1 MVKEIE
7 KGERKG
13 YITGALNLSREK
25 TEGAI
30 DAYKRGNYGQVIS
43 SLYYSYFHLVKALL
57 YQKGF
62 DPKSHEG
69 VYALLNLH
77 FIKAGTLGKQYSR
90 LFEHL
95 HKAREVADYNPLAP
109 KYDKKDAD
117 GYIKT
122 LSDLIPGIIKIIKNY
137 DKDSIQVSRSVEELR
152 DLTRGD
158 ITQAEPQ

>member
-13 YITGALNLSREK
+13 YITGALNLSGEK
-25 TEGAI
+25 IEGAI

-43 SLYYSYFHLVKALL
+43 SLYYGYFHLIKALL

-77 FIKAGTLGKQYSR
+77 FIKIGTMDKRYSR

-109 KYDKKDAD
+109 KYDRKDAD

-122 LSDLIPGIIKIIKNY
+122 LFDLIPEILKMIKNY
-137 DKDSIQVSRSVEELR
+137 DKYSIKVSRSVEELKQ
-152 DLTRGD
+152 LTTVSSG
-158 ITQAEPQ
+158 QK